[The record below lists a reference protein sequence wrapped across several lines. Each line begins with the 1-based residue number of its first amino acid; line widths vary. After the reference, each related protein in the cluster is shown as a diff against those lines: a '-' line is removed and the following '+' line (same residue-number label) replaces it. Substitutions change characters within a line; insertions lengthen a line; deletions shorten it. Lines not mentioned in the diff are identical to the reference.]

1 MEIILLSPVINLGEK
16 DDVVKVKPGYANNYL
31 IPQGFAMAATKA
43 NKKVV
48 AENLRQAEHRQAKI
62 KDEAENQAQLLDNF
76 VVRIP
81 SLAGK
86 DGKLFGSVT
95 ALQIANSLKEKGF
108 EVDRRKIIMPDNIKT
123 LGDYEVQVSLHK
135 EVRATIKV
143 EVVPREDE

>member
-31 IPQGFAMAATKA
+31 IPQGFAIAATKA

-95 ALQIANSLKEKGF
+95 ALQIANSLKDKGF